1 MIYFHISESY
11 YGNLKD
17 LVIYTICSFNL
28 KRIVIHLHG
37 GSIGKKLFEKNPI
50 IYSLNK
56 FFLSRVKTII
66 LTGPSHS
73 DIFSSFIS
81 QEKIKYVYNFAQD
94 EFFLTPQGVTVKF
107 SREQELNLL
116 FLSTISEMKGYGVL
130 LDAFDLLQENEQSL
144 IRINF
149 AGPFENKLTEELFLN
164 RIKGNSRISYHGS
177 VSGDLKRRLLFEA
190 DIFCLPSF
198 HLEGQPISILEAYAS
213 GCFVITTNLGGTV
226 DIFKDNVNGSSSSLG
241 CPESIANLIRDALSS
256 RAKISEIGAHNN
268 LYASRLFTLSN
279 HISNMHRILKK

>member
-1 MIYFHISESY
+1 MNKILVIAPLPPPINGQSIATEVLLSSLSRDEFILVNTSKVQTNNSIASLLWRVLGVLKIFLNVLINVKNKDVIYFHISESY

-130 LDAFDLLQENEQSL
+130 
-144 IRINF
+144 
-149 AGPFENKLTEELFLN
+149 
-164 RIKGNSRISYHGS
+164 
-177 VSGDLKRRLLFEA
+177 
-190 DIFCLPSF
+190 
-198 HLEGQPISILEAYAS
+198 
-213 GCFVITTNLGGTV
+213 
-226 DIFKDNVNGSSSSLG
+226 
-241 CPESIANLIRDALSS
+241 
-256 RAKISEIGAHNN
+256 
-268 LYASRLFTLSN
+268 
-279 HISNMHRILKK
+279 